1 MKFQLNLTGP
11 IKLALAGLL
20 MVGVGCAQIES
31 AIAPTNM
38 CNDQAALVNPA
49 ANAAQSS
56 TVAGARPGIGGTGM
70 SVSQGGI
77 GGTGIDKGGVGGT
90 GIVGVITGFASIC
103 VNGVEV
109 HYAPNMPVSSNGAL
123 GNVSQLTVGQVVLI
137 KAQGRGMQLT
147 AQSISTMYAAVG
159 PVEGISATEGSLQV
173 IGQKLVDADAS
184 RIRALQKGQWV
195 QASGHRLANG
205 EVVVTSLEPIEP
217 LALAQI
223 NGRITLIEAN
233 QITIEGTRVALGAVA
248 LPTGAAMGMELSVS
262 GVWDGQQLQAQLLV
276 LEPTRKAIGL
286 TERVVLQGYV
296 QELRGNQLVLG
307 HSVVNLNAN
316 AQITGGGSN
325 GLAVNQRV
333 QISGTRDRNQ
343 QVTAERVNVQAEA
356 SESGSGKSRSGKTED
371 GSSKS
376 GSSNSGSGSSNSGSG
391 SSNSGSGSSGSGGKG
406 GTSGGGSGGCT
417 SGGGSGGGGSGR
429 N

>member
-20 MVGVGCAQIES
+20 LVGVGCAQIES

-49 ANAAQSS
+49 ANAAGSS
-56 TVAGARPGIGGTGM
+56 TQAGSRPGIGGTGI

-123 GNVSQLTVGQVVLI
+123 GNVSQLAVGQVVQI
-137 KAQGRGMQLT
+137 KAQGRGTQLT
-147 AQSISTMYAAVG
+147 AQSISTLYAVVG

-195 QASGHRLANG
+195 QASGHRLTNG
-205 EVVVTSLEPIEP
+205 EVVVTSLEPIQP

-233 QITIEGTRVALGAVA
+233 HITIEGTRVALGAVP
-248 LPTGAAMGMELSVS
+248 LPIGAAMGMELSVS
-262 GVWDGQQLQAQLLV
+262 GMWDGQQLLAQLLV

-307 HSVVNLNAN
+307 HSVVNLDAN

-356 SESGSGKSRSGKTED
+356 SESGSGKNRSGKTED
-371 GSSKS
+371 GTSK
-376 GSSNSGSGSSNSGSG
+376 SGSSNSGSG

-406 GTSGGGSGGCT
+406 GTSGGGT